1 MERIIEIQDMYK
13 IYNPGDNE
21 VRALDGVS
29 LSVDKGDFLAIVG
42 HSGSG
47 KSTLM
52 NMLGCLDAPTS
63 GLYRL
68 EGQDVSILPDRRLSD
83 IRNRFIGFIFQ
94 GFHLIPGLSALENV
108 ELPLM
113 YQGMGRDKRRRLA
126 AESLERVG
134 LGERLRHRPAEMS
147 GGQQQRVGIAR
158 ALAVK
163 PEFIVCDE
171 PISALDVSI
180 QAQVIN
186 MLIRLQKEMGL
197 TYLFVAH
204 DLSMVKHISDRVA
217 VMYLGQI
224 VEITRS
230 EELYSHPLHPYTQAL
245 LSAIPIPDPIIE
257 AERETKR
264 IHLEGEVT
272 SPIDPAPGCRFASR
286 CPYATARCKEA
297 TPTLK
302 EVGTGH
308 EVACFRVTGE

>member
-147 GGQQQRVGIAR
+147 GGQQQRVALCR
-158 ALAVK
+158 ALINDPDV
-163 PEFIVCDE
+163 ILGDE
-171 PISALDVSI
+171 PTGNLDSVMG
-180 QAQVIN
+180 QQVIETLAEFN
-186 MLIRLQKEMGL
+186 ETDGKTVILVTHDPKIAMYCRKVIFMKDGHLLDCLERRDDEKE
-197 TYLFVAH
+197 TFY
-204 DLSMVKHISDRVA
+204 R
-217 VMYLGQI
+217 
-224 VEITRS
+224 EIAAKM
-230 EELYSHPLHPYTQAL
+230 EEL
-245 LSAIPIPDPIIE
+245 
-257 AERETKR
+257 
-264 IHLEGEVT
+264 
-272 SPIDPAPGCRFASR
+272 
-286 CPYATARCKEA
+286 
-297 TPTLK
+297 
-302 EVGTGH
+302 
-308 EVACFRVTGE
+308 